1 MKVVEEKQKD
11 QTLIESKIE
20 INKEEIDEV
29 YSKVMREIQKDFVAP
44 GFRKGKVPFNIIESK
59 LGQSYVFQKVIE
71 AAIDQSVREYLSS
84 INRLVSS
91 ILNIKL
97 ESASY
102 EKIVYIINLE
112 VEPLIELTDDIE
124 IEVNKIE
131 LDIEQE
137 INRRLNQIRD
147 QFSSF
152 VETDREV
159 KEGDRVDIY
168 FEIKDSSND
177 SLLAGGDNNVYQV
190 LAVKEMLLPGVF
202 ENLVGMKKEQEKE
215 FEIDGPSNIEQ
226 FKDKKLKVKIKVSN
240 ILEKRIPPDE
250 ELLKLVNYKSIEDL
264 QKDIKK
270 VIEQEKEIMQKDLI
284 FSRYLAALKEKLDFD
299 LPQTWLSREKD
310 FQKNNF
316 LALLKKQNRTLDDY
330 LKSSNTSLED
340 FEKNIENIA
349 KDNIKRMIIINNLIR
364 KYNINLDNVEV
375 EYYLKNDVETQRYV
389 MELSQLKLNQDEI
402 NYRLSQFIMMK
413 KLKDEVAK
421 KIKIKYIEQVSPT
434 N

>member
-1 MKVVEEKQKD
+1 MKIVEEKQKD

-177 SLLAGGDNNVYQV
+177 SLLAGGDNNIYQV

-215 FEIDGPSNIEQ
+215 FEIDGPNNIEQ

-330 LKSSNTSLED
+330 LKSSNISLED

-364 KYNINLDNVEV
+364 KYNINLDNVEI